1 MVRGPDPT
9 GSEGTVRTPVQVEQ
23 NGHVPPGPEGSG
35 LGTLASGVT
44 APKESMARWQQPRQA
59 EGEPATSP
67 RVGCA
72 EADHLVGSLLAAT
85 AADGTGA
92 CLVLDGPAGI
102 GKTRMLSE
110 AAAQAGR
117 LGLAVASGRACELD
131 RTAPLRALLA
141 ALRGSQPP
149 VVGDDDMAEL
159 RECAGNR
166 LWLVDQVAALVEAY
180 SRRRPLLI
188 SLDDLQWADEL
199 TALALQVVVPA
210 LRDAP
215 VLWLLARRPLP
226 DAAPAHR
233 ALDRLVAD
241 GAHTFTLEPLPVPAV
256 VEMCATAVGA
266 EPGPSLVDLARLGGG
281 NPFLVERLLAALRE
295 ANRISVRDGVGAAAG
310 GKLPPALLSAA
321 AHLLRDLSAP
331 SRRLLEAGAVLG
343 RPFTLPEA
351 AAVLEERPVR
361 LLDAAREA
369 LEAAVLTDRGH
380 ALAFRHDIVRTA
392 VYAGLPG
399 PARQALHGSAA
410 RVLRDAGRP
419 GPEVTSHLDRSG
431 SRT

>member
-1 MVRGPDPT
+1 
-9 GSEGTVRTPVQVEQ
+9 
-23 NGHVPPGPEGSG
+23 
-35 LGTLASGVT
+35 
-44 APKESMARWQQPRQA
+44 
-59 EGEPATSP
+59 
-67 RVGCA
+67 VGCA
-72 EADHLVGSLLAAT
+72 EADHLVGSLLTAT
-85 AADGTGA
+85 ATGGTGG

-102 GKTRMLSE
+102 GKTRMLLE
-110 AAAQAGR
+110 AAVRADR

-131 RTAPLRALLA
+131 RTAPLRVLLA
-141 ALRGSQPP
+141 ALHGSRPP
-149 VVGDDDMAEL
+149 VVGDDEMADL
-159 RECAGNR
+159 RERAGNR
-166 LWLVDQVAALVEAY
+166 LWLVDRVAELVEGY
-180 SRRRPLLI
+180 SRHRPLLV

-199 TALALQVVVPA
+199 TALALQVLVPA
-210 LRDAP
+210 LREAP

-226 DAAPAHR
+226 GAPPARR

-241 GAHTFTLEPLPVPAV
+241 GARTFTLGPLPEPAV
-256 VEMCATAVGA
+256 VEMCATVLGA

-295 ANRISVRDGVGAAAG
+295 ANRISVRDGVVAAAG
-310 GKLPPALLSAA
+310 GKLPDALLSAA
-321 AHLLRDLSAP
+321 DRLLRDLSAR

-369 LEAAVLTDRGH
+369 IEAAVLADRGH
-380 ALAFRHDIVRTA
+380 VLAFRHDIVRTA

-410 RVLRDAGRP
+410 RVLRDVGRP

-431 SRT
+431 GRT